1 MTPITLRLQHLFA
14 KKISMDDYLDSMA
27 KAEQAVKLSKKLDEI
42 MSSQFLRFQKNQLID
57 LKQNLER

>member
-1 MTPITLRLQHLFA
+1 
-14 KKISMDDYLDSMA
+14 MDDYLDSMA
-27 KAEQAVKLSKKLDEI
+27 KDEQAVKLSKKLDEI

>member
-1 MTPITLRLQHLFA
+1 MFA